1 MCTPHVCTASPGA
14 ERQQRDGR
22 ARLAAPAP
30 CTEIVIHLHCHAEG
44 MQEVSKRSSAI
55 INNSPSTQQSFG
67 SIFKPWLR
75 SLPFPSSSLN
85 PHSRSLLFAC
95 HHDSGTLGFKVKG
108 EAAVHLPCRK
118 FHPGKP
124 FAFPS
129 TDGVGSEDPL
139 LSSAGL
145 YMGWGHGTGVSPP
158 STLRGQLLHLL
169 TTSQKPPPHP
179 KLKFPSF
186 SHIGVTERHG
196 LSRRSSPR
204 SQGLLCPCTNP
215 PTARQALAET

>member
-1 MCTPHVCTASPGA
+1 MCTASAGT

-30 CTEIVIHLHCHAEG
+30 CTEILTHLHCLLGDRTAEG
-44 MQEVSKRSSAI
+44 MQEVSKRSSVI

-85 PHSRSLLFAC
+85 PHSCSLLFAC

-108 EAAVHLPCRK
+108 EAGVHLPCRK

-124 FAFPS
+124 FAFPRA
-129 TDGVGSEDPL
+129 DGVGSEDPL
-139 LSSAGL
+139 LSSTGFYQHSAAGGMVQGFPL
-145 YMGWGHGTGVSPP
+145 QAPCKGSC
-158 STLRGQLLHLL
+158 ST
-169 TTSQKPPPHP
+169 
-179 KLKFPSF
+179 
-186 SHIGVTERHG
+186 
-196 LSRRSSPR
+196 SSPR
-204 SQGLLCPCTNP
+204 LRSLL
-215 PTARQALAET
+215 RILS